1 MANSSD
7 QPPENSGPAE
17 DVLGK
22 REIADEDELAKQKR
36 SRRGGVA
43 VPVIVVAGGSKI
55 DDATEALNA
64 SPSGLFIACPH
75 PTAIGTRVEVLLTAL
90 GEQEPVRI
98 VGSVVRHSD
107 DPVRGMG
114 IEIDRKSTPA
124 NAMQRYR
131 KLILDAIR
139 HRPSDE
145 GDSWAMPDT
154 TLEDIPSLITPTTD
168 PEPSEP
174 DS

>member
-1 MANSSD
+1 MTNSSD
-7 QPPENSGPAE
+7 QPPNQLGPTADDDGE
-17 DVLGK
+17 
-22 REIADEDELAKQKR
+22 REISEEDELAKQKR

-43 VPVIVVAGGSKI
+43 VPGIVVAGGSRI

-75 PTAIGTRVEVLLTAL
+75 PTSIGTRVEVLLTAL
-90 GEQEPVRI
+90 GEQEPVRV

-107 DPVRGMG
+107 DPIRGMG

-124 NAMQRYR
+124 DAMQRYR

-154 TLEDIPSLITPTTD
+154 TLEDIPSLIAPATD
-168 PEPSEP
+168 SDPSEP